1 MHLLCCPLTW
11 SLRASHLHRTV
22 DILRRSRAHRSVCI
36 GRSTRALHT
45 SSMADNDTETGC
57 CRAKVAREARF
68 ATQDAKRRKMR
79 EDLEKRERTVAA
91 ARDEEA
97 AARAKLKVR
106 MCIAHVHAALGR
118 LPPSWF
124 QVSLLRCPPKTV

>member
-1 MHLLCCPLTW
+1 ML
-11 SLRASHLHRTV
+11 
-22 DILRRSRAHRSVCI
+22 
-36 GRSTRALHT
+36 
-45 SSMADNDTETGC
+45 DTDVVLGAVR
-57 CRAKVAREARF
+57 RAKVAREARF

-106 MCIAHVHAALGR
+106 R
-118 LPPSWF
+118 EPSTHF
-124 QVSLLRCPPKTV
+124 PGARQCNTRTVC